1 MIFIMRS
8 LAYLFASA
16 MACVGIFFTYK
27 NEVNEYLKIFKIIFL
42 ILAAIVFI
50 VFSIQDLI
58 NFIKNRKWIKRLF
71 VK

>member
-42 ILAAIVFI
+42 ILAVIVFI

-58 NFIKNRKWIKRLF
+58 NFIKNRK
-71 VK
+71 

>member
-16 MACVGIFFTYK
+16 MACVGFFFTYK
-27 NEVNEYLKIFKIIFL
+27 NEVNGYLKIFKIIFL
-42 ILAAIVFI
+42 ILAVIVFS

-58 NFIKNRKWIKRLF
+58 NFIKNRK
-71 VK
+71 